1 MKGVIVVSLLALLLP
16 APVIAQT
23 IHATT
28 REGMAV
34 LLHPDGRWEFADQQQ
49 AHESVAAEAGTHSR
63 PDSST
68 KLVKGKRGS
77 FGIWLDAKKWRVK
90 RDPANADAM
99 FELTHANGDGYALVI
114 AERIAMPLETLRKVA
129 IDNANAAAEDV
140 EVVHEEKRTVNG
152 TEILLMQIN
161 GTIQSIPFTY
171 YSYYYTGKGGSIQ
184 FITYTGSDLF
194 AEYKADFEDL
204 LNGFEVYPK

>member
-23 IHATT
+23 IQATT

-49 AHESVAAEAGTHSR
+49 AHVSVAAEAGTHSR
-63 PDSST
+63 PESST

-77 FGIWLDAKKWRVK
+77 FGIWLDEKKWRVK
-90 RDPANADAM
+90 RNSANWGAM
-99 FELTHANGDGYALVI
+99 FELTHANGDGYAQVI
-114 AERIAMPLETLRKVA
+114 AGRIAIPLETLRKVA
-129 IDNANAAAEDV
+129 IDNVNAVAEDV

-161 GTIQSIPFTY
+161 FTIQSIPSTY

-184 FITYTGSDLF
+184 FITYTGRDLF
-194 AEYKADFEDL
+194 AEYKADFDDL
-204 LNGFEVYPK
+204 LNGFEVYPQ